1 LVASE
6 LTQDQLDAEEHMGWT
21 IDQLEHAMRNIDV
34 HGAAL
39 AMVDLE
45 ITAERGPTLIAC
57 SGAAAKGAAAR
68 CTEYDASGNASRHFT
83 DRLLDEPALNAISV
97 QRASA
102 PVTTP

>member
-1 LVASE
+1 
-6 LTQDQLDAEEHMGWT
+6 
-21 IDQLEHAMRNIDV
+21 MRNVDV

-45 ITAERGPTLIAC
+45 ITAERGSALIAC
-57 SGAAAKGAAAR
+57 SAAAKGAAAR
-68 CTEYDASGNASRHFT
+68 CTEYDASGNASRHFA